1 MSSLGQTISGGA
13 NVLRG
18 FEAGQQ
24 RQRDVRMQQLAIE
37 EQNRANRLRQLAA
50 QQPIPQAPDLAANLG
65 QGMPVANV
73 PIAGTGTGAGAAAA
87 PTTTGNAAIE
97 QRRLDA
103 MRNNSRAAQAE
114 AMRRRNAGASLT
126 QQQRDRISLSKFPA
140 ALADVVQ
147 LPAAVGLNVLGS
159 AASGVQNVAGRVVNA
174 ITGEEILPTDTQYP
188 TYSATPF
195 YDRFVR
201 QPEQA
206 EKDAQAAAAA
216 RVTPATR
223 RTVEPA
229 TPERGSIIRTV
240 EFAPGYGT
248 PMVSET
254 PTTATKKAQQY
265 DNRTT
270 QYDDLMNEA
279 AQQYGLD
286 PVMFKRLIG
295 TESSFNPNAV
305 SPSGRNAGLGIAQI
319 NAVHGMSDA
328 DRLNP
333 QVAIPFAAQLYA
345 QYLEQ
350 AGGDHAE
357 ALMRY
362 KGASSEKG
370 RAAMQAPIQ
379 DILSGTPM
387 APAAAQPEIT
397 GAPTTP
403 VENVAAATR
412 KDPADF
418 YLANAQ
424 AIPRDMQLALQGRE
438 ELVRMAQLYQQS
450 GMGLEFMQ
458 VRAEILKADN
468 NMFYLQGMQGL
479 QELEMANDPRRLA
492 TIWSEATGVPV
503 GVQPRTD
510 GKFNVFVN
518 GRVTREGISSAQL
531 ADSARS
537 SFDSAFRQ
545 QKGAASA
552 AFNEKLQASML
563 KIQEG
568 NALELAKTI
577 RETTVEGVKGNNARA
592 LEYFKANA
600 NWDIKPT
607 GAGDGTIIIR
617 PPGSPPYL
625 FNPAGR
631 VIEIDG
637 VKVPAN
643 SAILIGGLPLPTQA
657 RLNQVR

>member
-1 MSSLGQTISGGA
+1 MSSFGQMVSGGA

-65 QGMPVANV
+65 QGMPVV
-73 PIAGTGTGAGAAAA
+73 EPPVAAAA
-87 PTTTGNAAIE
+87 QTVPPGADAAAIE

-103 MRNNSRAAQAE
+103 MRGNSRAAQAE
-114 AMRRRNAGASLT
+114 AMRNRRAREQEDAILT
-126 QQQRDRISLSKFPA
+126 QPQRDRLALSAFPA
-140 ALADVVQ
+140 ALADVKQ
-147 LPAAVGLNVLGS
+147 LPAAVGLNVFGPMV
-159 AASGVQNVAGRVVNA
+159 SGVQNFAGRVVNA
-174 ITGEEILPTDTQYP
+174 VTGEATLPTDSRSLQRP
-188 TYSATPF
+188 LTPF
-195 YDRFVR
+195 FDRFVR

-206 EKDAQAAAAA
+206 DAAA
-216 RVTPATR
+216 RAAADVAAAGTPARR

-229 TPERGSIIRTV
+229 SSERTP
-240 EFAPGYGT
+240 AAQ
-248 PMVSET
+248 
-254 PTTATKKAQQY
+254 TTATKKAQQY
-265 DNRTT
+265 DNRKT
-270 QYDDLMNEA
+270 QYDGLMTEA

-295 TESSFNPNAV
+295 TESSYDPNAV

-350 AGGDHAE
+350 AGGDHTE

-362 KGASSEKG
+362 KGASSERG
-370 RAAMQAPIQ
+370 RAAMQTPIQ
-379 DILSGTPM
+379 DILSGTPLAPAA
-387 APAAAQPEIT
+387 APAAAQPETT
-397 GAPTTP
+397 GPPTTP

-418 YLANAQ
+418 YLANEQ

-458 VRAEILKADN
+458 VRAQIMQADN

-492 TIWSEATGVPV
+492 TIWSEATGAPV

-518 GRVTREGISSAQL
+518 GRMTREGISSAQL
-531 ADSARS
+531 SDSARS

-552 AFNEKLQASML
+552 AFNEKMQASML

-568 NALELAKTI
+568 NALEVAKMI
-577 RETTVEGVKGNNARA
+577 RETTVEGVRGNNARA

-625 FNPAGR
+625 FNPSGR
-631 VIEIDG
+631 IVEIDG
-637 VKVPAN
+637 VKVAAN
-643 SAILIGGLPLPTQA
+643 SAILIGGLPQPTQA